1 MSIFGWE
8 TLKQVEKYTR
18 KARAKRLAQDAMHL
32 IAAQNEGTSLEQKV

>member
-18 KARAKRLAQDAMHL
+18 KGRAKRLAWGAMHL
-32 IAAQNEGTSLEQKV
+32 IVAPE